1 MLNLLV
7 REALSNNKPNFDI
20 PESKILQGLV
30 LSRSNI
36 NTLFNPTQF
45 WPAPEF
51 YGIYKYSIILC
62 KLDNMTLSETKSP
75 GWMRLAQIGLGIV
88 AIILSLFVLAF
99 PGLTLVTIAFL
110 LGVILFV
117 VGIERVITGLFLQ
130 GKHRWTNIGL
140 GVLVIILSIIS
151 MVFPVA
157 TGIFLLIFLAFV
169 LLFDGISRVIHGI
182 ADKSSD
188 KPSRIF
194 SIVAGVISIVLSI
207 MIIASPFLGAVFISI
222 LLSISLLIVGI
233 QMITSGVLGRRLVLK
248 G

>member
-1 MLNLLV
+1 
-7 REALSNNKPNFDI
+7 
-20 PESKILQGLV
+20 
-30 LSRSNI
+30 
-36 NTLFNPTQF
+36 
-45 WPAPEF
+45 
-51 YGIYKYSIILC
+51 
-62 KLDNMTLSETKSP
+62 MTLSETKSP

-157 TGIFLLIFLAFV
+157 TGIFLLIFLAFI